1 MSKPAIACHL
11 ITSHKEKE
19 LAVWGYKKDKLKK
32 LLTREDLQKILM
44 IPDIDAELNVNG
56 RSGGKFEDE
65 NFVKYDKDT
74 EKVLMELEVKRLINK
89 VGH

>member
-1 MSKPAIACHL
+1 
-11 ITSHKEKE
+11 
-19 LAVWGYKKDKLKK
+19 
-32 LLTREDLQKILM
+32 M

-89 VGH
+89 VGHQSDIFVDLNTAGRNRPWNFKNF

>member
-1 MSKPAIACHL
+1 
-11 ITSHKEKE
+11 
-19 LAVWGYKKDKLKK
+19 
-32 LLTREDLQKILM
+32 M